1 MKPNASE
8 TWNPTP
14 VQAFHGSRK
23 RIEFDMTP
31 LLVPEFT
38 LRRNTDGSIEVI
50 CLRCLLTAGNSFR
63 ETDIEAIQKRHQ
75 CDPSLMVDVMHHCS
89 TC

>member
-50 CLRCLLTAGNSFR
+50 CLRCLEKRAAERYPSAECLADDLRSLLGRGN
-63 ETDIEAIQKRHQ
+63 
-75 CDPSLMVDVMHHCS
+75 
-89 TC
+89 